1 MFSKL
6 IIEVGENKSH
16 SFSITQDKRDDRAFS
31 KLSSVTSSIQKIM
44 RLFFDLQYLFL
55 K

>member
-1 MFSKL
+1 MFLKL

-16 SFSITQDKRDDRAFS
+16 SINILQRITEDKREDKDFP

-44 RLFFDLQYLFL
+44 G
-55 K
+55 